1 MPRGGEGIPINP
13 ALVTWARERAGL
25 TLEEAARKFRH
36 IAAWEAGSAL
46 PTYPQLE
53 GMSDEFKLPV
63 AVFFFPEPPETPPIR
78 ESFRTLP
85 DTEFDRMP
93 KAIRLLLHKA
103 KALQINLA
111 ELTQNRNP
119 ARRFVVNDLQFRS
132 TVTPDAMA
140 ARVREYL
147 GVSLDAQFA
156 WRDDDAALKAWRR
169 VLQDAGIF
177 VFKDAFRTE
186 GFFGFSLYDDTFPL
200 IYVNNSATKTR
211 QIFTLFHEFG
221 HILFHT
227 SGIDTQDED
236 YIPALP
242 DRPQRI
248 EVLCNRFAAQF
259 LVPDAAFARAMAGG
273 GRDEAAAERLAAMFH
288 VSRETIFR
296 KFLDRNWITQ
306 RTYERAVAGWNA
318 QRQPGGGGGDFYN
331 TKIAYLGRE
340 YIALAFQQYHQNRID
355 DEQLAEYLD
364 TKPKNVGT
372 LEEYFT
378 AGTP

>member
-1 MPRGGEGIPINP
+1 MPRGGEGIPINR

-25 TLEEAARKFRH
+25 TLEEAAQKFRH
-36 IAAWEAGSAL
+36 ISAWETGSAL

-53 GMSDEFKLPV
+53 SMSDEFKLPI

-93 KAIRLLLHKA
+93 KAIRFLLQKA

-119 ARRFVVNDLQFRS
+119 ASRFIVNDLHFRS
-132 TVTPDAMA
+132 SVTPDAMA

-147 GVSLDAQFA
+147 GVSLDVQFA
-156 WRDDDAALKAWRR
+156 WRDDDAALKTWRT
-169 VLQDAGIF
+169 VLQQAGIF

-200 IYVNNSATKTR
+200 IYANNSATKTR
-211 QIFTLFHEFG
+211 QIFTLFHELG

-227 SGIDTQDED
+227 SGIDAQDED

-259 LVPDAAFARAMAGG
+259 LVPDEAFAQAMAGR
-273 GRDEAAAERLAAMFH
+273 GRDEATAERLAAMFH
-288 VSRETIFR
+288 VSRETIYR
-296 KFLDRNWITQ
+296 KFLDRQWITQ
-306 RTYERAVAGWNA
+306 RIYERAVAGWNA
-318 QRQPGGGGGDFYN
+318 QRQPGGSGGDFYN

-364 TKPKNVGT
+364 TKPRNVGT